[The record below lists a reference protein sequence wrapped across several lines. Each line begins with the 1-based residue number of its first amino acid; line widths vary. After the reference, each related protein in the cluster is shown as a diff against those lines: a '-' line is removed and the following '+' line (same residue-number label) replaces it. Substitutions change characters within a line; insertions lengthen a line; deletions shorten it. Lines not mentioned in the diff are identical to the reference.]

1 MGGLGGA
8 VIGGIAGDA
17 FRTTRPKERQARRE
31 LSRNM
36 QDLQRELAAYKGQVA
51 PMGQMWDEQFRAGG
65 ARLQDVDQAL
75 GNVFNYLQGAS
86 GYQSPTGTP
95 TGLGASVLAR
105 QREQIGRGT
114 AQGARQIQEGL
125 AQRGLG
131 RSGLAQRL
139 LSLNAR
145 EGASAQAQAETG
157 LRTQAINQLGN
168 FATSQLPLQLQ
179 RMQTAGDFPFRN
191 TEMIQRFLDAIA
203 KARAGRS
210 NLFGTEADRRF
221 REQEISREH
230 ALKIFSSIFGGI
242 AGAKGGGIGAGGGGA
257 AGG

>member
-1 MGGLGGA
+1 MGGIGGA

-17 FRTTRPKERQARRE
+17 FRTTRPKERRARKE

-36 QDLQRELAAYKGQVA
+36 QDLQRELAAYQGRAA
-51 PMGQMWDEQFRAGG
+51 PMGDLWNQQFQAGG
-65 ARLQDVDQAL
+65 ARLQDVDAAL

-114 AQGARQIQEGL
+114 QEGERRIHEGL

-139 LSLNAR
+139 LSMNAR
-145 EGASAQAQAETG
+145 EGQSAQAQAETG
-157 LRTQAINQLGN
+157 LRTQAIGQLGQ
-168 FATSQLPLQLQ
+168 FATQQLPMQLD
-179 RMQTAGDFPFRN
+179 RMQQATGFEFQNTA
-191 TEMIQRFLDAIA
+191 MLQRFLQAIA
-203 KARAGRS
+203 AARAGRS
-210 NLFGTEADRRF
+210 NLFAAEGDKRF
-221 REQEISREH
+221 QEHLYSRDNTM
-230 ALKIFSSIFGGI
+230 KIMQMIFGGI
-242 AGAKGGGIGAGGGGA
+242 GGAKSSGGG
-257 AGG
+257 